1 MFCTEKLCETCVD
14 WSRVHNKCMDAF
26 HPNVNTETKSDGEC
40 PYYERRRERGSLQ
53 YCFSKIDERR
63 ILIEAEN

>member
-40 PYYERRRERGSLQ
+40 PYYERRRERQFAILLFQ
-53 YCFSKIDERR
+53 NRREKNIDRS
-63 ILIEAEN
+63 